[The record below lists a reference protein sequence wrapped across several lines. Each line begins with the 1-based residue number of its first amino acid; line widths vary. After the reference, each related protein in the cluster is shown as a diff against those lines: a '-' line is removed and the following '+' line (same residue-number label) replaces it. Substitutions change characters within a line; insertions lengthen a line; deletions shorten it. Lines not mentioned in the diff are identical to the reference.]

1 MSNTRKR
8 NEKQKALFDERVKKE
23 KELQDSFSEL
33 SSKTLSSRKAKASH
47 ELIEKYKKLIKEA
60 GD

>member
-8 NEKQKALFDERVKKE
+8 NEKQKALFDEWVKKE

-33 SSKTLSSRKAKASH
+33 SGKTLSSRKAKASH

>member
-8 NEKQKALFDERVKKE
+8 NEKQKALFDEWVKKE

-33 SSKTLSSRKAKASH
+33 PSKALSSRKAKASH